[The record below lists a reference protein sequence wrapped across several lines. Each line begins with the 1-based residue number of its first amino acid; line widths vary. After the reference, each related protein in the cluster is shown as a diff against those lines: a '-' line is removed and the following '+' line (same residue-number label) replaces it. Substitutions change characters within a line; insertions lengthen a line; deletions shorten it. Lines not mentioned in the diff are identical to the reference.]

1 MSTHSPTNLWVCPS
15 CGAANSFSRR
25 WNCGYTHEQE
35 SGLDVVDGPEHYT
48 AGGIESIDVM
58 QAKMTPEQFEGFLL
72 GNIMKYAHR
81 FNHKGLKK
89 ESAGK
94 IRWYASKLEEV
105 LSDG

>member
-1 MSTHSPTNLWVCPS
+1 MSDITDN
-15 CGAANSFSRR
+15 
-25 WNCGYTHEQE
+25 
-35 SGLDVVDGPEHYT
+35 PEHYT